1 MELVKNIFFNTDKLV
16 ANNIV
21 KLSYTGLLFQNSSTK
36 AYIRYGFGDNWDN
49 LVEAEMVK
57 TELGFQI
64 EIELLDKG
72 TFNFCIKN
80 ENNEWDNNNGSNY
93 SFEIEHPET
102 SLVVTE
108 QKSVRRLRRTY
119 LWSKKV
125 KLAIYKMLIYIPKL
139 ITGNYKRKSE
149 TTKEL

>member
-1 MELVKNIFFNTDKLV
+1 MELVKNIFFNTDKLI
-16 ANNIV
+16 ANNTI
-21 KLSYTGLLFQNSSTK
+21 KLSYTGILFQNGATS
-36 AYIRYGFGDNWDN
+36 AYIKYGFGNDWEN
-49 LVEAEMVK
+49 LAEAEMTK

-64 EIELLDKG
+64 EIELLDKE

-80 ENNEWDNNNGSNY
+80 ENDIWDNNNGSNY

-102 SLVVTE
+102 SLVVVE
-108 QKSVRRLRRTY
+108 EKSVRRLRKTY
-119 LWSKKV
+119 IWSKKV

-149 TTKEL
+149 EL